1 MSETGVIQVRGAEQ
15 NNLRG
20 IDLDLPLNQF
30 IVVTG
35 VSGSGKSSLA
45 FDTLYAEGQRRYAE
59 TFSPYTRQ
67 FLERMDKP
75 RVKEI
80 RGIPPAIA
88 IAQVN
93 AVRTSRST
101 VGTMTEIADYF
112 KLLFPSLA
120 QLHHPET
127 GEIIRTWTAEQV
139 ADELISQHHG
149 NQADFLFSLSFPA
162 KTPWDEI
169 ARFISAQGF
178 TRVDLAG
185 TVVRLDSPDKP
196 DLKPTL
202 TGKGKD
208 SRLQLSV
215 LVDRIRLESPLRS
228 RIAEAVTSAFEFGR
242 GVVAVRL
249 VPATPDDRSSKD
261 PSSPTLRFA
270 RQHICHRTGRVFTEP
285 TPALFSFN
293 NPVGACPTCRGFGR
307 TIEIDYQ
314 LALPDRNVSVA
325 DGVVKPFQTEA
336 NASCQKD
343 LLKACRSRK
352 IPVDVPFIQLSK
364 AQQDFIIF
372 GDTQNGLSNQEKWD
386 QGVWYGVKGFFDWL
400 EASTY
405 KMHVRVLLARY
416 RVYQTCPTCHGGR
429 FQAETR
435 LWKINGKTLPE
446 LNALPAGQLS
456 AFLAGVKSRDE
467 SSDQVLHQIRSR
479 VKYLVDVGLEYIALD
494 RTTRT
499 LSGGEIQRV
508 NLTTCLGTSLQGTL
522 FVLDEPSIGLHP
534 RDTDRLIRVLQGLRD
549 QGNTVLVVEHDESV
563 MRAADWILE
572 LGPGRGHEGGK
583 LVYQGP
589 GSGIAAAKN
598 SLTGDY
604 LSGRKSIELPARRR
618 TLSSLPWLEF
628 TGASKHNLQ
637 NIDFRI
643 PLRAF
648 TAITGVSGSGKS
660 TLVHEIIHKHLSMA
674 LNRAASEPGKL
685 TRLSGAK
692 AVEDVLIVDQSPL
705 TSTPR
710 STPLLYTGCYDAVRE
725 LFAQSP
731 DAQMAG
737 LNASSFSF
745 NAGTGR
751 CPRCGG
757 TGYEQISMQ
766 FLSDVFVLCPHCE
779 GHRFQKHV
787 LGVHYRG
794 KNISDILHMTVEQAL
809 VFFDPM
815 AKDIEGRAV
824 TLHAKVHSALD
835 LLRKVGL
842 GYLTLGHPLNKL
854 SGGESQ
860 RLKLVSHLL
869 EASQI
874 ENRQSKIENRSK
886 VIILDEPTTGLHFD
900 DIRMLLAVLQTLVDQ
915 GHTLLVI
922 EHHLDVI
929 KCADYVLDLGPEAG
943 ERGGKLVAAGTP
955 EEIVNSPASH
965 TGQLLANLLGINTR
979 RSAKHTQSTGKSK
992 IESALGGRKSKTS
1005 PAIQVRGAR
1014 HHNLKNIS
1022 LNIPRDQ
1029 MVVVTG
1035 LSGSGKSSLA
1045 FDLLFAEGQ
1054 RRYLDCLNAYA
1065 RQFVEQMEKPDV
1077 DSITGIPP
1085 AVAIEQRTTRG
1096 GAKSTVATVT
1106 EMYHFL
1112 RLIFAKLGVQHDPE
1126 TDEAAIQ
1133 QTPAEIAARLRTL
1146 LKKGDLSLL
1155 APLIRGRKG
1164 IYTEIAQWA
1173 GKKGYPYL
1181 RADGK
1186 WIEPSQFKALDRYK
1200 EHNIDVVLG
1209 NISAKQTD
1217 LEARINEALELGKGT
1232 FTVLDNAKRETLFS
1246 TARYCPESG
1255 RSFDDLDPRLFSY
1268 NSPHGWCPACHGFG
1282 TVARISLDPSLSEAE
1297 KEQEMEKAREWI
1309 DPADQETCPEC
1320 EGTRLNPVA
1329 RAVRFKGR
1337 PVTEINRMT
1346 VAEFHKFF
1354 SSLKWTPR
1362 EKSIGRDVFPE
1373 IEQRLVFLEQVG
1385 LEYLNLDRQA
1395 PSLSGGESQRIRLA
1409 AQLGSNLQGVLYV
1422 LDEPTIGLH
1431 PRDNE
1436 ELIRMLRRLQ
1446 QRGNSLII
1454 VEHDE
1459 DTMRAADHIIDLGP
1473 GAGIHGGEIM
1483 AQGTWDSIT
1492 RNKASLTGQL
1502 LGQPI
1507 KHPLRGQ
1514 RRPLPA
1520 KSAWIRVQ
1528 GAKANNLRKINLAV
1542 PHGCLTV
1549 LSGVSGAGKSTTL
1562 RRILLPAVQD
1572 GLQKKKNKAERPYQS
1587 VAGSDAFSKVVEVDQ
1602 SPIGKTSRSTVCTYL
1617 GIMDHLRKLF
1627 AQLPLARMRG
1637 FTAGHFSYNSGAGR
1651 CPACQG
1657 QGFVKVEM
1665 NFLPTADVPC
1675 DTCRGHRWTDAVLEV
1690 AYKHKSIFDILNLSI
1705 DEAVEFFDGHPNI
1718 RTPLNLLRETGL
1730 GYLKLGQTSPTLS
1743 GGEAQR
1749 LKLVAEL
1756 SESVLID
1763 QRTRLSARAASRKP
1777 SLYLLEEP
1785 TVGLHLAD
1793 VRKLLEVLHRLV
1805 DAGHTVVV
1813 IEHHLDVMAEADYL
1827 IDLGPEGGNRGGTI
1841 VAQGTPEEVVRLK
1854 AGHTARYLAPLLQM
1868 PPKHGSKSKK
1878 AFAPAPVSA

>member
-1 MSETGVIQVRGAEQ
+1 MSESGFIQVRGAEQ
-15 NNLRG
+15 NNLKG

-75 RVKEI
+75 RVGEI

-112 KLLFPSLA
+112 KLLFPA
-120 QLHHPET
+120 IAELHNPET
-127 GEIIRTWTAEQV
+127 GEIIRPWTAEQV
-139 ADELISQHHG
+139 ADELLARNPGQS
-149 NQADFLFSLSFPA
+149 ADILFDLGFPA
-162 KTPWDEI
+162 KTPWPEI

-178 TRVDLAG
+178 TRIVAG
-185 TVVRLDSPDKP
+185 GQVIRLDEPAAPNLDSS
-196 DLKPTL
+196 TS
-202 TGKGKD
+202 GKGKD
-208 SRLQLSV
+208 ARLNLSV
-215 LVDRIRLESPLRS
+215 LVDRIRVEASQRS
-228 RIAEAVTSAFEFGR
+228 RIAEAVTSAFEFGK
-242 GVVAVRL
+242 GL
-249 VPATPDDRSSKD
+249 VSVHLGEAAAP
-261 PSSPTLRFA
+261 LHFA
-270 RQHICHRTGRVFTEP
+270 RHHHCHRTGRTFTEP

-293 NPVGACPTCRGFGR
+293 NPVGACPACRGFGR

-314 LALPDRNVSVA
+314 LALPDRNVSVR
-325 DGVVKPFQTEA
+325 DGVVKPFQTA
-336 NASCQKD
+336 SNAPCQKD
-343 LLKACRSRK
+343 LLKACRK
-352 IPVDVPFIQLSK
+352 NQIPIDVPFCRLPR
-364 AQQDFIIF
+364 AQQDFIIL
-372 GDTQNGLSNQEKWD
+372 GDRKAGSTTQEQWEK
-386 QGVWYGVKGFFDWL
+386 GGWYGVKGFFDWL
-400 EASTY
+400 ESRTY

-416 RVYQTCPTCHGGR
+416 RAYQTCPTCKGGR
-429 FQAETR
+429 FQPETL

-446 LNALPAGQLS
+446 CCALPAGELS
-456 AFLAGVKSRDE
+456 SFLGGVHASDE
-467 SSDQVLHQIRSR
+467 SSTQVLQQIRSR
-479 VKYLVDVGLEYIALD
+479 VKYLVDVGLDYISLD

-499 LSGGEIQRV
+499 LSGGETQRV

-534 RDTDRLIRVLQGLRD
+534 RDTDRLIRVLRGLRD

-572 LGPGRGHEGGK
+572 LGPGRGRDGGR
-583 LVYQGP
+583 LVYEGP
-589 GSGIAAAKN
+589 GSELSSKKG

-604 LSGRKSIELPARRR
+604 LSGRKSIGIPAKRRP
-618 TLSSLPWLEF
+618 LASVDWLEF
-628 TGASKHNLQ
+628 TGASKHNLHQ
-637 NIDFRI
+637 LGFRL
-643 PLRAF
+643 PLRTF

-660 TLVHEIIHKHLSMA
+660 TLVHDIVHKHLSLA
-674 LNRAASEPGKL
+674 LNRPASEPGRLDKL
-685 TRLSGAK
+685 QGEK
-692 AVEDVLIVDQSPL
+692 AVADVLIVDQSPL

-725 LFAQSP
+725 LFASSP
-731 DAQMAG
+731 EASRSG
-737 LNASSFSF
+737 LEASSFSF

-751 CPRCGG
+751 CTRCSG

-766 FLSDVFVLCPHCE
+766 FLSDVFVLCPVCE
-779 GHRFQKHV
+779 GKRFQKHV
-787 LGVHYRG
+787 LDVHYRG
-794 KNISDILHMTVEQAL
+794 SSISDILGMTVEEAL
-809 VFFDPM
+809 AFFNP
-815 AKDIEGRAV
+815 AAEGLEGKAV
-824 TLHAKVHSALD
+824 KLHTKIHSALD
-835 LLRKVGL
+835 MLRKVGL

-869 EASQI
+869 DATPIQNQKSEIQ
-874 ENRQSKIENRSK
+874 NPQSK

-900 DIRMLLAVLQTLVDQ
+900 DIRMLLEVFQTLVDQ

-929 KCADYVLDLGPEAG
+929 KCADYILDLGPEAG
-943 ERGGKLVAAGTP
+943 EKGGQVVAHGTP
-955 EEIVNSPASH
+955 EEVAETKGSH
-965 TGQLLANLLGINTR
+965 TGALLAPLLAINPKSQ
-979 RSAKHTQSTGKSK
+979 SASGGPNPKSK
-992 IESALGGRKSKTS
+992 LSAFRPPSTAHRSKLS
-1005 PAIQVRGAR
+1005 ASISIRGAR

-1022 LNIPRDQ
+1022 LDIPRDK

-1077 DSITGIPP
+1077 DSISGIPP

-1112 RLIFAKLGVQHDPE
+1112 RLLFAKLGVQHDPD
-1126 TDEAAIQ
+1126 TGEAAVQ
-1133 QTPAEIAARLRTL
+1133 QTPAEIATRLRTL
-1146 LKKGDLSLL
+1146 LRKGELSLL

-1164 IYTEIAQWA
+1164 IYTEIAAWA
-1173 GKKGYPYL
+1173 AKKGHPYL

-1186 WIEPSQFKALDRYK
+1186 WIEPAKFKALDRYK
-1200 EHNIDVVLG
+1200 EHTLDVVLG
-1209 NISAKQTD
+1209 TITAKQPD
-1217 LEARINEALELGKGT
+1217 LEARINEALDLGKGT
-1232 FTVLDNAKRETLFS
+1232 FTVVDSKRRETLFS

-1268 NSPHGWCPACHGFG
+1268 NSPHGWCPDCNGFG
-1282 TVARISLDPSLSEAE
+1282 TVARVSLDPSLTEAE
-1297 KEQEMEKAREWI
+1297 KEQEMEKAREWL
-1309 DPADQETCPEC
+1309 DPADLQTCPAC
-1320 EGTRLNPVA
+1320 NGSRLNPVA

-1337 PVTEINRMT
+1337 AIPEINRLT
-1346 VAEFHKFF
+1346 VAEFRRFF
-1354 SSLKWTPR
+1354 TSLKWTAR
-1362 EKSIGRDVFPE
+1362 EKAIARDVIPE
-1373 IEQRLVFLEQVG
+1373 IEQRLAFLEQVG
-1385 LEYLNLDRQA
+1385 LEYLNLDRPA

-1446 QRGNSLII
+1446 QRGNSLLI

-1483 AQGTWDSIT
+1483 AQGTWADIT

-1502 LGQPI
+1502 LGEPM
-1507 KHPLRGQ
+1507 KHPLRGK
-1514 RRPLPA
+1514 RRPLPP
-1520 KSAWIRVQ
+1520 KSQWIRVS
-1528 GAKANNLRKINLAV
+1528 GARANNLRKINVAV

-1572 GLQKKKNKAERPYQS
+1572 LLQKRKSKIQRPYDS
-1587 VAGSDAFSKVVEVDQ
+1587 VSGADAFSKVVEVDQ

-1617 GIMDHLRKLF
+1617 GIMDHLRKLY

-1637 FTAGHFSYNSGAGR
+1637 FTAGHFSYNSGPGR

-1657 QGFVKVEM
+1657 QGFIKVEM
-1665 NFLPTADVPC
+1665 NFLPAADVPC
-1675 DTCRGHRWTDAVLEV
+1675 DTCRGRRWTDAVLEV
-1690 AYKHKSIFDILNLSI
+1690 AYKHKSIFDTLNLSI
-1705 DEAVEFFDGHPNI
+1705 DEAVEFFEGHPNI
-1718 RTPLNLLRETGL
+1718 RTPLHLLQETGL

-1763 QRTRLSARAASRKP
+1763 QRTRLSARAASRRP

-1793 VRKLLEVLHRLV
+1793 VRRLLEVLHRLV

-1813 IEHHLDVMAEADYL
+1813 IEHQLDVLAEADHV
-1827 IDLGPEGGNRGGTI
+1827 IDLGPEGGGKGGTI
-1841 VAQGTPEEVVRLK
+1841 VAQGTPEEICRTK
-1854 AGHTARYLAPLLQM
+1854 ASHTGRYLSPLL
-1868 PPKHGSKSKK
+1868 KK
-1878 AFAPAPVSA
+1878 